1 MKCPQL
7 ECLGT
12 CTCEIDSKV
21 VTAYCIWRGDQKV
34 QEPFW
39 PCSLYKS
46 LFLHCK
52 WSIVQPWV
60 DFCPPLGE
68 LVAVTLLHCQVAR
81 LLLGVWIVTYKVGWI
96 FVKKRIQRFGRLGS
110 HYCSSESSVCQLA
123 LVTVDSLPRLA
134 ARSHSA
140 VSTVMYMFFSHRLEA
155 PVLNVSCVEFV
166 AFTFRHVDQVTWH
179 NKNPLLDTLVVQ
191 IAPKRVQAWNNTC
204 VEAPSSAWGCDWLS
218 LFFLLVR
225 RLVFSIFFPSVF
237 WVFEFEMARVTVWA
251 LMVWG
256 TNALH
261 VGETKKNAREKHC
274 AVRLH
279 TSRLWACVRSW
290 IARANSFIKAKER
303 FVVSVAASSPH
314 GVICPPRSQ
323 SKRLSCTCLLAGVY
337 HKFLLP

>member
-1 MKCPQL
+1 MSSVGMPWNVYVWDRQQSRY
-7 ECLGT
+7 CLLHLT
-12 CTCEIDSKV
+12 
-21 VTAYCIWRGDQKV
+21 RGPKSAGAFLALFSVQK
-34 QEPFW
+34 
-39 PCSLYKS
+39 S
-46 LFLHCK
+46 FLHCK

-81 LLLGVWIVTYKVGWI
+81 LLLGVWIVAYKVGWI
-96 FVKKRIQRFGRLGS
+96 FVKRRIQRFGWLGS

-290 IARANSFIKAKER
+290 IARANFFYKGKRTICSQCSSFITSWCHLSTQK
-303 FVVSVAASSPH
+303 SVQTS
-314 GVICPPRSQ
+314 
-323 SKRLSCTCLLAGVY
+323 
-337 HKFLLP
+337 

>member
-1 MKCPQL
+1 MASVGMPWNVYVWDRQQSHY
-7 ECLGT
+7 CLLHLT
-12 CTCEIDSKV
+12 
-21 VTAYCIWRGDQKV
+21 RGPKSAGAFLALFSVQK
-34 QEPFW
+34 
-39 PCSLYKS
+39 S
-46 LFLHCK
+46 FLHCK

-81 LLLGVWIVTYKVGWI
+81 LLLGVWIVTYEVGWI
-96 FVKKRIQRFGRLGS
+96 FVKRRIQRFGRLGS

-218 LFFLLVR
+218 LFLSVR
-225 RLVFSIFFPSVF
+225 RLVVSIFFPLGLLSV
-237 WVFEFEMARVTVWA
+237 RVWNYVCH
-251 LMVWG
+251 LVG
-256 TNALH
+256 TDGLRDQCTSRWQNQ
-261 VGETKKNAREKHC
+261 GKCTRKTPS
-274 AVRLH
+274 AVQLH
-279 TSRLWACVRSW
+279 TSGMWACVLNW
-290 IARANSFIKAKER
+290 IARANPFANGKKR
-303 FVVSVAASSPH
+303 FVATVASSPH
-314 GVICPPRSQ
+314 GFICLPRSQ